1 MGLFVWLIVLLSIA
15 WGLADFML
23 DTARQKAPPPAPIR
37 PQQTA
42 KPLAPAPE
50 PPAAAP
56 SEAPADPSQGAK
68 EQ

>member
-37 PQQTA
+37 PAQTA
-42 KPLAPAPE
+42 KPPAPAPE
-50 PPAAAP
+50 PPAAAVT
-56 SEAPADPSQGAK
+56 EAPADTPQGAK